1 YKCVPVDIPLVCSG
15 MCCDSSVRSCR
26 NEIEGL
32 INDASDTRMCQQK
45 TCLRSGGGFSSYQK
59 TSISQGF
66 HMERVME
73 IEPAA
78 MQRVAAGRPI
88 FYRLNELA

>member
-1 YKCVPVDIPLVCSG
+1 MLRIQGCVSKKPAFAQEAVFPL
-15 MCCDSSVRSCR
+15 
-26 NEIEGL
+26 
-32 INDASDTRMCQQK
+32 TKK
-45 TCLRSGGGFSSYQK
+45 TL
-59 TSISQGF
+59 ISQGF